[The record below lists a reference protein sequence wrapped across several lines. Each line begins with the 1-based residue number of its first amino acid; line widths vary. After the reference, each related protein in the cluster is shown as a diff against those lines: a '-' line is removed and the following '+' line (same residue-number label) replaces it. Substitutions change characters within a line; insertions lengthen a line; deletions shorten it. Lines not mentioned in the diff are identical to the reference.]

1 MEPKKYFKDQEDVQ
15 ITLTLDD
22 GSEHLCNVICIFPL
36 NDKRYIVVS
45 PMEGPQKDEMYIY
58 AFAEDENDEPILSLI
73 ENDDE
78 YDAAADRFDELLD
91 EEEFDEWIGE
101 EEE

>member
-22 GSEHLCNVICIFPL
+22 GSEHLCSVICIFPL

-73 ENDDE
+73 EDDDE

-91 EEEFDEWIGE
+91 EEEFDEWVDGDE
-101 EEE
+101 